1 MCALVFVVIGLRL
14 VDVQA
19 LGGDRYEQLGLSQR
33 VRTVELA
40 AERGSIF
47 DRNGNDLAVSVQQ
60 QTVWADPTFIEDPT
74 ATAAALAPILGRD
87 EGELT
92 LDLARGGTAFV
103 YLARQ
108 VDDAVAEQVAALEL
122 PGIGLL
128 PESERFYP
136 STTLAAPV
144 IGWVGT
150 DNEGLGGL
158 ESQYED
164 LLTGEPGQIV
174 VEQDPQGREIPAGDR
189 QVTPSE
195 RGGDLVLTID
205 QSLQYETE
213 RVLVDE
219 VEAVGARGGT
229 AVVIDVQTGQILAMA
244 TVEGAT
250 AGEPARPA
258 PPLENNRAVTDVYEP
273 GSTNKVI
280 TVAGALENDVV
291 SPGTWYEVPSELTVD
306 DTVFEDVTEHEP
318 AMTVADIVRQSS
330 NVGTILIA
338 RALGQA
344 RFDEALRAFGFG
356 TPTGVGFPGEPPGIV
371 LPLDDYNDTSL
382 ASIPVGNGIAV
393 TALQMLQVYATIANG
408 GVMVTPSLVA
418 ATVDADGTRHDVP
431 APTARTVVTPETA
444 AEMQVMLESVV
455 ADGTGTLAAV
465 PGYRVAGKTGTARKP
480 PYNEPPYRYVASF
493 AGFAPADDPRLAAIV
508 VLDEPAD
515 AYFGGQVA
523 APVFAQIMQ
532 YALRLERVPPTGGSE
547 VPPGNLEPSG

>member
-1 MCALVFVVIGLRL
+1 
-14 VDVQA
+14 VQA

-136 STTLAAPV
+136 STTLAGPV
-144 IGWVGT
+144 LGWVGT

-258 PPLENNRAVTDVYEP
+258 PPQENNRAVTDVYEP

-480 PYNEPPYRYVASF
+480 PYDEPPYRYVASF